1 MLAEMSC
8 KMTPSQYWKRNMFQL
23 PKHLVIHNENC
34 SRILSK
40 VFPLLVRNTKRS
52 IATMYTMKENRTL
65 FSCTLRYHKSFL
77 RQYSTNRSLSSS
89 KNSQSKSYK
98 ELDVEKLL
106 DRINKGDKTVLNVK
120 TKEAVEPKVV
130 QLHEGIKKAAAQIV
144 QDQKSMFKF
153 FVKISCF
160 LTVTMVPI
168 SIFCCWYSPAHRV
181 KTSKQSPQ
189 WGKVIDLIFDPM
201 DDDTKLKAGLPVEQ
215 AKNIDS
221 PVFVKENST
230 SFKNSL
236 VDNLK
241 EKRNNTST
249 SPETL
254 N

>member
-1 MLAEMSC
+1 MS
-8 KMTPSQYWKRNMFQL
+8 PSQYWKRNMFQL

-52 IATMYTMKENRTL
+52 IATIYKMKENQTL
-65 FSCTLRYHKSFL
+65 FSCTLRCHKSFL
-77 RQYSTNRSLSSS
+77 RQYSTNRILSSS

-106 DRINKGDKTVLNVK
+106 DRINKGDKKVLNVK
-120 TKEAVEPKVV
+120 TNDAVKPKVV
-130 QLHEGIKKAAAQIV
+130 QLHEGIKKAAAQIL
-144 QDQKSMFKF
+144 QDQKSMLTF

-168 SIFCCWYSPAHRV
+168 SIFCCWYSPAHRA

-201 DDDTKLKAGLPVEQ
+201 DDETKLKAGLPVEQ
-215 AKNIDS
+215 VKNLDNA
-221 PVFVKENST
+221 VFVKENAT
-230 SFKNSL
+230 SFKTSI

-241 EKRNNTST
+241 EKRNDTS
-249 SPETL
+249 L
-254 N
+254 